1 MEPERRKG
9 EARLEFANSGEGLYE
24 LPAAGAV
31 DMVLRAGRGG
41 RRVEWWW
48 MAVAV
53 GGNPSRRWCC
63 TGWVMTR
70 VLMLLRSVEQ
80 RAAGELGR

>member
-1 MEPERRKG
+1 MR
-9 EARLEFANSGEGLYE
+9 STEGAL
-24 LPAAGAV
+24 AGAGAGKGKGMAELT
-31 DMVLRAGRGG
+31 MVLRAGRGG

-53 GGNPSRRWCC
+53 GGSPSRRWCC